1 MIVRRVLKGRS
12 AATGTGGAWIVNPE
26 SRARQAVHIIQC
38 ASFKILQAVGI
49 DKNFCIKPGGD
60 KIIIPL
66 GIQIHDILHA
76 RTAAFFHRQPQPL
89 AGAFGGDQFK
99 ECVCR
104 IVGKIDHVLFLR
116 TNPCKVNCMGKIRL
130 LTDEVASQVA
140 AGEVVERPASIVK
153 ELVENSIDAGAK
165 KILVEFARGGAQWI
179 RVIDDGCGMDREDAL
194 MSLERHATS
203 KIRAAGDLATVA
215 TMGFRGEALPSI
227 ASVSRFRLVT
237 RSSDSGV
244 GTEIQ
249 TTGTKIEAVTES
261 GAPLGTS
268 IEVSGLFFNVPAR
281 KKFLRGEETE
291 SAHIVHQMHSLALAH
306 PGVGMSLQR
315 DGKRLWQ
322 AAATSDLGVRIR
334 DIFGSDFMSRLMPL
348 ESVREHDI
356 EISGFLAKPGEGRP
370 DREQQFVVLNNRVV
384 QCPAVFQAL
393 REAYAEAL
401 PKGRHPIGVLRVTM
415 DPLSFDCNVHP
426 AKREVRLHRPDLL
439 RQCVY
444 LAARNALEKYAG
456 PATMPRPAA
465 PLPASSREYPSHPA
479 RPAFTTPP
487 QMEFPVTPREKELPA
502 NEPLDFRLIGGVGAN
517 WILME
522 GAEGLVLVDA
532 RAASER
538 ILFESLRRQASG
550 GGVASQKLLLP
561 SVFEL
566 SVKDVVWISENLEA
580 LRTVGFVLEPF
591 GGNSFKI
598 ESVPACMGS
607 QEFRDALLEICES
620 LRSTGLLGSGQPVVD
635 SLIRSVSRLAA
646 SNGFSYDATSA
657 ERLVRDLLKC
667 ELPYACPQGR
677 PTMIQWSFAELD
689 RKFAR

>member
-1 MIVRRVLKGRS
+1 M
-12 AATGTGGAWIVNPE
+12 
-26 SRARQAVHIIQC
+26 QAI
-38 ASFKILQAVGI
+38 GI
-49 DKNFCIKPGGD
+49 DKNLCIKTGGN
-60 KIIIPL
+60 KIVIPF
-66 GIQIHDILHA
+66 GIEIHDILHA
-76 RTAAFFHRQPQPL
+76 RAAAFFNRQAQPL
-89 AGAFGGDQFK
+89 AGAISRNQVK

-165 KILVEFARGGAQWI
+165 KITVEFARGGTQWI
-179 RVIDDGCGMDREDAL
+179 RVVDDGCGMDREDAL

-203 KIRAAGDLATVA
+203 KIRSAGDLAMVE

-237 RSSDSGV
+237 RSSECGA

-249 TTGTKIEAVTES
+249 TIGTKIESVAEIGS
-261 GAPLGTS
+261 PLGTS

-291 SAHIVHQMHSLALAH
+291 SAHIIHQMHSLSLAN
-306 PGVGMSLQR
+306 PDVGMTLQR
-315 DGKRLWQ
+315 DGRRLWQ
-322 AAATSDLGVRIR
+322 AAATRDLGVRIR

-348 ESVREHDI
+348 EPVRKNDI
-356 EISGFLAKPGEGRP
+356 EMSGFLAKPGEGRP
-370 DREQQFVVLNNRVV
+370 DRDQQFVVLNNRVV

-401 PKGRHPIGVLRVTM
+401 PKGRHPIGVLRVKM
-415 DPLSFDCNVHP
+415 DPLAFDCNVHP
-426 AKREVRLHRPDLL
+426 AKREIRLHRPDLL
-439 RQCVY
+439 RQSVY
-444 LAARNALEKYAG
+444 LVARHALEKYAG
-456 PATMPRPAA
+456 PATISHLSTP
-465 PLPASSREYPSHPA
+465 SSTGIREYPSPPA
-479 RPAFTTPP
+479 RPVFSAPP
-487 QMEFPVTPREKELPA
+487 QMELPAASREKERPA
-502 NEPLDFRLIGGVGAN
+502 NEPLAFRLIGGVGAN

-522 GAEGLVLVDA
+522 GAEGLVVVDA

-538 ILFESLRRQASG
+538 ILFESLRREASEA
-550 GGVASQKLLLP
+550 GVASQKLLLP

-566 SVKDVVWISENLEA
+566 SVKDGVWISENLEA
-580 LRTVGFVLEPF
+580 LKTVGFILEPF
-591 GGNSFKI
+591 GGTSFKV
-598 ESVPACMGS
+598 EAVPACMAGG
-607 QEFRDALLEICES
+607 EIRDALLEICDS

-646 SNGFSYDATSA
+646 FNRFSYDATGA

-689 RKFAR
+689 RKFGR